1 MVRRES
7 LMGSSKYEHDPKG
20 LDRDVNARALFFKNV
35 ADPMI
40 KELASVQQI
49 TPEFCVSILTKRTGS
64 FLLTLDGVEAYVW
77 NNWERLHEV
86 IA

>member
-1 MVRRES
+1 MRRES

-40 KELASVQQI
+40 KELQSVDQI
-49 TPEFCVSILTKRTGS
+49 TPEFCVSILTKRSGS
-64 FLLTLDGVEAYVW
+64 FLLTLEGIEAYIW
-77 NNWERLHEV
+77 ENWERLHRE
-86 IA
+86 AA